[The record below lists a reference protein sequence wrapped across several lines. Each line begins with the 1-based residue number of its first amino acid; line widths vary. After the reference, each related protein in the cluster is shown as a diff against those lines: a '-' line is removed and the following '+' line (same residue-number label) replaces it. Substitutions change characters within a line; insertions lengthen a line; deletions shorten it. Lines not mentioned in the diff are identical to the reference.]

1 MIECVIIVAN
11 KGDHLHICTFS
22 HLHINEAFAHFE
34 LRAKGLLNLVYL
46 V

>member
-11 KGDHLHICTFS
+11 KGDHLHILTFA
-22 HLHINEAFAHFE
+22 HLHINEAFAHL
-34 LRAKGLLNLVYL
+34 LRAKGLLNIVYL